1 MMLRNSMV
9 KTNTLII
16 ILCIILLV
24 GNSFFPLIQAVQ
36 DDSETILLP
45 QIEEQG
51 SSEKSLVLPSSFSWR
66 DINGVDFTT
75 PIRNQA
81 AVS

>member
-1 MMLRNSMV
+1 MV

-16 ILCIILLV
+16 ILCTILLV

-51 SSEKSLVLPSSFSWR
+51 SSEKPLVLPSSFSWR
-66 DINGVDFTT
+66 DIHST
-75 PIRNQA
+75 
-81 AVS
+81 VSWDVLSI